1 MAPGLDPLTPD
12 IDPMVLDA
20 VNSVRDRFGAEG
32 LRDLIAR
39 ATAELGRVEQA
50 ERDLARL
57 TTEQEAAP
65 AGSDVRYDSADTQAW
80 LAYTEAEARGDDD
93 LR

>member
-20 VNSVRDRFGAEG
+20 VNGVRDRFGAEG
-32 LRDLIAR
+32 LRDLISR

-57 TTEQEAAP
+57 TAERDTGPANTE
-65 AGSDVRYDSADTQAW
+65 VRYDSADTQAW
-80 LAYTEAEARGDDD
+80 LAYTEAETHGDDD
-93 LR
+93 VR